1 MFSFTHFTSLATNF
15 QKCLSFLE
23 VHFIFKIRDDTCL
36 PTLLLGVEIYRG
48 TWHCEDKK
56 SLKMGKT
63 THFQTLVF
71 REKISP
77 V

>member
-1 MFSFTHFTSLATNF
+1 MTLAAT
-15 QKCLSFLE
+15 
-23 VHFIFKIRDDTCL
+23 IAI
-36 PTLLLGVEIYRG
+36 GVEIYRG

-71 REKISP
+71 PGKKFPQYNGRYQL
-77 V
+77 

>member
-1 MFSFTHFTSLATNF
+1 
-15 QKCLSFLE
+15 
-23 VHFIFKIRDDTCL
+23 L

-48 TWHCEDKK
+48 SWHCEDKI

-71 REKISP
+71 PGKKILSIMAGTDLEDKS
-77 V
+77 

>member
-1 MFSFTHFTSLATNF
+1 MTIAL
-15 QKCLSFLE
+15 
-23 VHFIFKIRDDTCL
+23 
-36 PTLLLGVEIYRG
+36 LLLGLEIYLG
-48 TWHCEDKK
+48 TCHFEDKK

-71 REKISP
+71 PEKKSP